1 MTQFATVAAKKTLYG
16 ISVFLLIVLV
26 MSTFKIIDAGEQGVV
41 TRLGKVQ
48 EETLAPGVHIVIP
61 VVDRLYIF
69 STRIRKMEA
78 SSDSASKDLQSVTT
92 KIALN
97 FQLDS
102 KNINKLYQEVGV
114 DWQARIVDPAIQES
128 VKSATAQ
135 FTAEELITKRSEMKA
150 AVADLLRTRLSSKYI
165 TVDDVSITDF
175 RFSGEFEKAVEAKQV
190 AEQSA
195 LKARQDLERI
205 KIEAE
210 QRVTTARA
218 EADSLRLQREV
229 LSPDLLQLRA
239 IEKWDGKLPQATSGN
254 PFISLTPRP

>member
-1 MTQFATVAAKKTLYG
+1 MQQVLPTVAKKVAYIVG
-16 ISVFLLIVLV
+16 IFILLIIVI
-26 MSTFKIIDAGEQGVV
+26 SSFRIIDAGEQGVI

-48 EETLAPGVHIVIP
+48 GETLAPGIHFVAPVI
-61 VVDRLYIF
+61 DKLYIF

-92 KIALN
+92 TIALN
-97 FQLDS
+97 FQLDP

-114 DWQARIVDPAIQES
+114 EWQARIVDPSIQES

-150 AVADLLRTRLSSKYI
+150 AVTELLKARLSSKYI
-165 TVDDVSITDF
+165 MVDDVSITDF
-175 RFSGEFEKAVEAKQV
+175 RFSQEFEKAVEAKQV

-195 LKARQDLERI
+195 LKARQDLERV
-205 KIEAE
+205 KVEAE
-210 QRVTTARA
+210 QRVTTAQA
-218 EADSLRLQREV
+218 EAESLRLQREV

-254 PFISLTPRP
+254 PFINLNPR